1 MEIVANNNWLLLLLL
16 LLPNRIDISQSG
28 SNLRCLASCRSGHR
42 SVRPFVRLS
51 VHLSARP
58 SLRRCARIRASIKPN
73 QANPAPATNYHNHRV
88 LRQFHRSELKVWI
101 NGNLF
106 AATAL
111 IAWTALFALRR
122 ISLREFEL
130 NRKLCIYF
138 YHILAST
145 LLQKGVPWWVFTLYK
160 LNLLLKVSSCIGKN
174 DLSDLSSS

>member
-1 MEIVANNNWLLLLLL
+1 MEIVANNNWLLLLLLML

-42 SVRPFVRLS
+42 SVRPFVRS
-51 VHLSARP
+51 SFT
-58 SLRRCARIRASIKPN
+58 RRCARIRASIKPN

-130 NRKLCIYF
+130 KRKLCIYF
-138 YHILAST
+138 IIFWQAHCLMCFYFIQIKYFACS
-145 LLQKGVPWWVFTLYK
+145 QF
-160 LNLLLKVSSCIGKN
+160 
-174 DLSDLSSS
+174 